1 MSSGNYKKILSK
13 FATGVAVVLNKTSM
27 NEYAALTINS
37 FCSISIKPK
46 LISWSLDKNSKTY
59 KKFINKKKFLI
70 FFLNSNQ
77 KKTSVFFSKNG
88 LVNKNINQVRDLF
101 KNNLAS
107 IYCKLYKKYSLGDHD
122 LFICKVIY
130 YTKTKKKLPLIY
142 FDSKYKN

>member
-1 MSSGNYKKILSK
+1 MSSNNYKKILSK

-46 LISWSLDKNSKTY
+46 LISWSLDKNSKSF
-59 KKFINKKKFLI
+59 KKFIKRKKFLI

-77 KKTSVFFSKNG
+77 KETSVFFSKNS
-88 LVNKNINQVRDLF
+88 LVNKNISQIKDLF

-122 LFICKVIY
+122 LFVCKVTGF
-130 YTKTKKKLPLIY
+130 TKTKKKLPLIY
-142 FDSKYKN
+142 FNSQYKI